1 MIRKNIQQGGITQLD
16 VDAIVSADNE
26 HLDGSKIAKEL
37 KAEGKWEHTKLIRI
51 RILKIQMHIK
61 LFLSWKTPQEQSR
74 TPSPKNNSIQLYY
87 IYF

>member
-37 KAEGKWEHTKLIRI
+37 KAYILFENGKIKDSQNILQNLLAKPDLSQISKDRI
-51 RILKIQMHIK
+51 TSILKT
-61 LFLSWKTPQEQSR
+61 FE
-74 TPSPKNNSIQLYY
+74 NS
-87 IYF
+87 